1 MALPADVEPSNE
13 QEFRNQMKEIA
24 AHVSPLDMLLI
35 FSSLFLFLQFW
46 SNGRSKLLLGDILTC
61 L

>member
-1 MALPADVEPSNE
+1 VALPADVEPSNE

-35 FSSLFLFLQFW
+35 CSSLFLFLQFW
-46 SNGRSKLLLGDILTC
+46 SNGQSKLLLGDILTC